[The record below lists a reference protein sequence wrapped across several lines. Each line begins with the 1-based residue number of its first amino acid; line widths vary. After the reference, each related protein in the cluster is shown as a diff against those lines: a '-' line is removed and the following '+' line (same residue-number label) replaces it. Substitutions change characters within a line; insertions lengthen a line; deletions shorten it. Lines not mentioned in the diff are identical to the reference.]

1 MEGGSWRWDLV
12 GLRWTEAEPILI
24 ARGLSYTW
32 KITAPPGRPV
42 GIGELRV
49 VAQRETPAGL
59 TLVLAHREYA
69 RGEQAPGQGGRGGA
83 C

>member
-12 GLRWTEAEPILI
+12 GLRWTEAEAILQG
-24 ARGLSYTW
+24 RGLTYTW
-32 KITAPPGRPV
+32 SVTTPPNRPV

-59 TLVLAHREYA
+59 AFVLAHREYA
-69 RGEQAPGQGGRGGA
+69 RREQPAG
-83 C
+83 